1 VSAADVLTVSAV
13 SCCVHLLCCCCCS
26 AVSAAVTFT
35 ELPEGFT
42 YPEGYTA
49 ASPLVLHRGAGSK
62 AVTASNS
69 NSSGTF
75 TGPGTG
81 RSGFVPCNNKQFRK
95 FVQAV
100 SRPLPN
106 GGVIITSKCD

>member
-1 VSAADVLTVSAV
+1 MSTC
-13 SCCVHLLCCCCCS
+13 CCV
-26 AVSAAVTFT
+26 AAAVTFT

-49 ASPLVLHRGAGSK
+49 ASPLVLRRGAGSK
-62 AVTASNS
+62 AFTAS
-69 NSSGTF
+69 NSSGT
-75 TGPGTG
+75 TPGPSAG
-81 RSGFVPCNNKQFRK
+81 RSGFAPCNNKQFRK

-106 GGVIITSKCD
+106 GGVILTSKCD